1 MTDCFNDDLIAEC
14 LTESDYIPKI
24 VEFCDENRVS
34 YVGGLLVVNDL
45 DPDDDRYNPIYLLHT
60 MLTEGCELNSR
71 EAVTLLDNAFEAF
84 IGGIAETIKEEEE

>member
-24 VEFCDENRVS
+24 VEFCDERRVS
-34 YVGGLLVVNDL
+34 YVGGLLAVNDL
-45 DPDDDRYNPIYLLHT
+45 DPNDDRYNPVYLLHT

-71 EAVTLLDNAFEAF
+71 EAVTLIDNTVNAVIE
-84 IGGIAETIKEEEE
+84 GIAEAIADE